1 MMYTA
6 IVKELNDNIEEEAI
20 ISINNIDFTTFI
32 AFTPY
37 KIKIGEE
44 YPVDITLFGDI
55 LNITESLDKKIEINR
70 MGETFGYIIHGYL
83 FENGKLDIGFIIED
97 NELFYDYPYLYGKY
111 VTFEVNRIDSEFLIY
126 WYTILSENAKTE

>member
-1 MMYTA
+1 MIIRGGKMMYTA

-32 AFTPY
+32 TFTPY

-126 WYTILSENAKTE
+126 

>member
-70 MGETFGYIIHGYL
+70 MGETFGYIITWI
-83 FENGKLDIGFIIED
+83 FVWKWKLD
-97 NELFYDYPYLYGKY
+97 
-111 VTFEVNRIDSEFLIY
+111 NRIY
-126 WYTILSENAKTE
+126 YRR

>member
-1 MMYTA
+1 MIIRGGKMMYTA

-32 AFTPY
+32 AFTHY

-126 WYTILSENAKTE
+126 

>member
-1 MMYTA
+1 MYTA

-111 VTFEVNRIDSEFLIY
+111 
-126 WYTILSENAKTE
+126 